1 MLVVSNMA
9 NLLQKL
15 SSFLGYWYFRYMLV
29 TELYMV
35 EKWERI
41 FINIFFI
48 VLFLSFFIFNYK
60 VLLPIAEVVSSTSL

>member
-1 MLVVSNMA
+1 MENPIE
-9 NLLQKL
+9 KF

-41 FINIFFI
+41 FISILYKNNIIMF
-48 VLFLSFFIFNYK
+48 
-60 VLLPIAEVVSSTSL
+60 